1 MFAQIRKISYY
12 LPEKKLSNESISNDI
27 KGTNRYHAS
36 QDEIG
41 SDLAFQAVLKL
52 FNEYPGIDKNEID
65 FLLYTT
71 QGLDYFS
78 PSSASILHHRI
89 GLNES
94 CGVLDIPV
102 GCAGFVYGLSL
113 AQAIISSGNASKV
126 LFLLG
131 EIPSKAI
138 HEDDHDLKMIF
149 GDAGVACLVESSSF
163 NSIQK
168 FVFGT
173 DGKGFDDLNILRGGT
188 RYPID
193 ASWLKDNGA
202 LPHGRLAMNGLEILR
217 FSLDK
222 IPKLLQAT
230 LLKNDCDFSEI
241 NYFVFHHASLI
252 IIKSLQRKCA
262 IPADRLIEY
271 FDEVGNTVSCSI
283 PIALKKADE
292 EGKLKSGDKI
302 MLLGFGTGYAWAGT
316 IIVWSQH

>member
-12 LPEKKLSNESISNDI
+12 LPKKKLSNESDSNNI
-27 KGTNRYHAS
+27 KGTNRYYAS

-41 SDLAFQAVLKL
+41 SDLAFKAVLKL
-52 FNEYPGIDKNEID
+52 FNEYHEIDKNEID
-65 FLLYTT
+65 FLLYTS

-78 PSSASILHHRI
+78 PSSASILHQRI

-102 GCAGFVYGLSL
+102 GCAGFVYGLSM
-113 AQAIISSGNASKV
+113 AQALISSGNASSI

-149 GDAGVACLVESSSF
+149 GDAGVACLVESSPF
-163 NSIQK
+163 NSIHK

-193 ASWLKDNGA
+193 ASWLNDNEA

-230 LLKNDCDFSEI
+230 LLKNDCAFSEI
-241 NYFVFHHASLI
+241 NHFVFHHASLI
-252 IIKSLQRKCA
+252 IIKSLLRKCA
-262 IPADRLIEY
+262 IPSQRLIEY

-283 PIALKKADE
+283 PIALKRAE
-292 EGKLKSGDKI
+292 EDGKLKPGDKI
-302 MLLGFGTGYAWAGT
+302 MLLGFGTGYVWAGT
-316 IIVWSQH
+316 IIVWS

>member
-1 MFAQIRKISYY
+1 MFAKIRKISYY
-12 LPEKKLSNESISNDI
+12 LPGQQLSNESKSN
-27 KGTNRYHAS
+27 NRYNAS

-41 SDLAFQAVLKL
+41 SDLAFKAVLKL
-52 FNEYPGIDKNEID
+52 FNEYPEIDKNEID

-94 CGVLDIPV
+94 CGVIDIPI

-113 AQAIISSGNASKV
+113 AQALISSGSATKV

-138 HEDDHDLKMIF
+138 HEDDTELKALF
-149 GDAGVACLVESSSF
+149 GDAGVACLVEASSF

-193 ASWLKDNGA
+193 ASWLNDNEA
-202 LPHGRLAMNGLEILR
+202 LPHGRLAMNGIEILR

-230 LLKNDCDFSEI
+230 LLKNDCTFSEI
-241 NYFVFHHASLI
+241 NHFVFHHASLI

-262 IPADRLIEY
+262 IPSERLIEY

-283 PIALKKADE
+283 PIALKRAE
-292 EGKLKSGDKI
+292 EDGKLKPGDKI
-302 MLLGFGTGYAWAGT
+302 MLLGFGTGYAWTAT
-316 IIVWSQH
+316 IIVWS

>member
-1 MFAQIRKISYY
+1 MFSKIIKISYY
-12 LPEKKLSNESISNDI
+12 FPESKLSNESKSN
-27 KGTNRYHAS
+27 NRYNAS
-36 QDEIG
+36 SDEIG
-41 SDLAFQAVLKL
+41 SDLAYKAVLKL
-52 FNEYPGIDKNEID
+52 FNEYPEIDKREID
-65 FLLYTT
+65 FLLFTT

-94 CGVLDIPV
+94 CGVLDIPL
-102 GCAGFVYGLSL
+102 GCAGFVFGLSM
-113 AQAIISSGNASKV
+113 AQALISSGSASKV

-138 HEDDHDLKMIF
+138 HEDDTELKALF
-149 GDAGVACLVESSSF
+149 GDAGVACLVEASSL
-163 NSIQK
+163 NSIHK

-193 ASWLKDNGA
+193 ASWLKDNET

-230 LLKNDCDFSEI
+230 LLKNECDFSEI
-241 NYFVFHHASLI
+241 NHFIFHHASLI
-252 IIKSLQRKCA
+252 IIKSLQRKCV

-283 PIALKKADE
+283 PIALKRAE
-292 EGKLKSGDKI
+292 EDGKLKLGDKI

-316 IIVWSQH
+316 IIVWE

>member
-1 MFAQIRKISYY
+1 MFAKIRKISYH
-12 LPEKKLSNESISNDI
+12 LPGPPLSIDSNSN
-27 KGTNRYHAS
+27 NRYYAS

-41 SDLAFQAVLKL
+41 SDLAFKAAIKL
-52 FNEYPGIDKNEID
+52 FNEYPEIDKREID
-65 FLLYTT
+65 FLLFTT

-78 PSSASILHHRI
+78 PSSASILHYRI

-94 CGVLDIPV
+94 CGVLDIPL
-102 GCAGFVYGLSL
+102 GCAGFVYGLSMAHAL
-113 AQAIISSGNASKV
+113 ISSGSASKV

-138 HEDDHDLKMIF
+138 HEDDTELKALF

-193 ASWLKDNGA
+193 ASWLKDNEA

-241 NYFVFHHASLI
+241 NHFVFHHASLI

-271 FDEVGNTVSCSI
+271 FDEVGNTISCSI

-292 EGKLKSGDKI
+292 QGKLKSGDKI

-316 IIVWSQH
+316 IIVWS